1 MRLNYYNNTMIIK
14 MLKNILIIDRK
25 IKGKNKFENIYYFL
39 KFLKNYLKKYFINIL
54 YIKKCLIILKL
65 S

>member
-25 IKGKNKFENIYYFL
+25 IKGKNKFENIHYF
-39 KFLKNYLKKYFINIL
+39 
-54 YIKKCLIILKL
+54 
-65 S
+65 